1 MDSVLQDLIN
11 NPFANNTGNGFAS
24 TMFFD
29 ALSGSVLEGMQLESS
44 NSTLI
49 TRASAVA
56 VSAPGT
62 LSIFLLAMFGL
73 FGLRTQKI

>member
-1 MDSVLQDLIN
+1 
-11 NPFANNTGNGFAS
+11 
-24 TMFFD
+24 MFFD